1 MTLHMDI
8 TKMVN
13 IEIKLIAFFL
23 AEDEEAVYSQRKQN
37 LELTVAKIIIFS

>member
-23 AEDEEAVYSQRKQN
+23 AEDGEAVSLLFQSVK
-37 LELTVAKIIIFS
+37 AKPGADFG